1 MEVRMLFIGVFGIEN
16 KEKIIKETQRIY
28 CKGCNDYIEGKIIKV
43 YSFFHFFFIP
53 LFKWNEKYYVIY
65 NNCNHVYSISK
76 EKGKSIEHD
85 ESYEISYW
93 DLKDFQGANYENNNA
108 INNKC
113 FRCGRELERDYIYCP
128 YCGEKI
134 R

>member
-1 MEVRMLFIGVFGIEN
+1 MFFIGVFGIEN

-43 YSFFHFFFIP
+43 YSFFPFFFIP

-65 NNCNHVYSISK
+65 NNCDHVYSISK

-113 FRCGRELERDYIYCP
+113 LRCGRELERDYIYCP
-128 YCGEKI
+128 YCGKKI

>member
-1 MEVRMLFIGVFGIEN
+1 MFFIGVFGIEN

-128 YCGEKI
+128 YCGGKI

>member
-1 MEVRMLFIGVFGIEN
+1 MFFIGVFGIEN
-16 KEKIIKETQRIY
+16 KEKIIKETQKIY
-28 CKGCNDYIEGKIIKV
+28 CKECNEYVEGKIIKV

-65 NNCNHVYSISK
+65 NNCNHIYSISK
-76 EKGKSIEHD
+76 EKGKNVEHD
-85 ESYEISYW
+85 DNYEISYW
-93 DLKDFQGANYENNNA
+93 DLKDFEGCNYESNSG

-113 FRCGRELERDYIYCP
+113 FRCGRELERNYIYCP
-128 YCGEKI
+128 YCGQKI

>member
-1 MEVRMLFIGVFGIEN
+1 MFFIGVFGIEN

-65 NNCNHVYSISK
+65 NNCDHVYSISK

-93 DLKDFQGANYENNNA
+93 DLKDFQGANYESNNA

-113 FRCGRELERDYIYCP
+113 LRCGRELERDYIYCP
-128 YCGEKI
+128 YCGKKI